1 MDNQRNF
8 KFIVKPVRV
17 ISLIALLALVLAACA
32 PAATAITTQS
42 VPTSAPAAT
51 APAANAAPNQSASGS
66 PSDSIDIAT
75 NSTLG
80 KILVDGGG
88 KTLYVFT
95 KDGPDTV
102 NCDAK
107 CQANWPPLV
116 SSGTPKL
123 GPGVDASL
131 IGTASLANGE
141 KVITYDHMPLYYFIK
156 DTQPGET
163 SGENVG
169 SVWFV
174 VSPDGKPVKPA
185 SAAAPTATPAA
196 VASVPTI
203 MVATDPKLGQILVD
217 GNGLTLYAFTKDGP
231 DQSNCTGSCLTN
243 WPPLLTT
250 GTPKLGAGVDDAL
263 VSSALLADGSRI
275 VTYNDMPL
283 YYFAK
288 DTKPGDTNG
297 QGVGGFWFVV
307 SPDGKFVQP
316 ASTNAPTPKP
326 AVSTSE
332 PTINV
337 ATDAKLGQILVDG
350 KGMTLYAYTK
360 DGPDQSN
367 CTGGCLT
374 YWPPLLT
381 QGTPI
386 LGAGVDDSKIGSA
399 LLADGTHIFTY
410 NHMPLYYFA
419 KDTKPGDVTGQGVS
433 GIWYVVSPDG
443 EMVGR

>member
-1 MDNQRNF
+1 MDTHSYNRI
-8 KFIVKPVRV
+8 IVKPVSG
-17 ISLIALLALVLAACA
+17 IGLLVAMTMILAACA
-32 PAATAITTQS
+32 PAAAVIPTQPVS
-42 VPTSAPAAT
+42 TS
-51 APAANAAPNQSASGS
+51 S
-66 PSDSIDIAT
+66 SDTLDVVT
-75 NSTLG
+75 NPTLG
-80 KILVDGGG
+80 KILVDGSG

-95 KDGPDTV
+95 KDAPDTV
-102 NCDAK
+102 KCDAT

-131 IGTASLANGE
+131 ISTAALPNGG
-141 KVITYDHMPLYYFIK
+141 KIITYDHMPLYTFAK
-156 DTQPGET
+156 DTQPGQV

-185 SAAAPTATPAA
+185 SSSAPTATSAA
-196 VASVPTI
+196 AAQVPTLMI
-203 MVATDPKLGQILVD
+203 AADPKLGQILVD
-217 GNGLTLYAFTKDGP
+217 GNGMTLYAFTKDGP

-243 WPPLLTT
+243 WPPLLTA
-250 GTPKLGAGVDDAL
+250 GTPMLGAGINDAL
-263 VSSALLADGSRI
+263 VSSAALADGSRM
-275 VTYNDMPL
+275 VTYNDLPL
-283 YYFAK
+283 YHFAK
-288 DTKPGDTNG
+288 DAKPGDTIG
-297 QGVGGFWFVV
+297 QGVAGFWFVV
-307 SPDGKFVQP
+307 SPDGKMVQP
-316 ASTNAPTPKP
+316 PSTTSPTSTPAASI
-326 AVSTSE
+326 SE
-332 PTINV
+332 PIIMV

-381 QGTPI
+381 QGTPK

-399 LLADGTHIFTY
+399 LLADGTHIVTY

-419 KDTKPGDVTGQGVS
+419 KDAKPGDVTGQGVS

-443 EMVGR
+443 EMLGK